1 MKLDHDLI
9 FGHKVKINPEGII
22 ILVEKKP
29 SKKEAREMTNFIC
42 AYLID
47 EGFFDA
53 TDTIRVEILG
63 VK

>member
-1 MKLDHDLI
+1 MNIEYDLI
-9 FGHKVKINPEGII
+9 FGYKVKISPEGII
-22 ILVEKKP
+22 ILVEEKP
-29 SKKEAREMTNFIC
+29 SNEEAKEMSNFIC
-42 AYLID
+42 TYLID